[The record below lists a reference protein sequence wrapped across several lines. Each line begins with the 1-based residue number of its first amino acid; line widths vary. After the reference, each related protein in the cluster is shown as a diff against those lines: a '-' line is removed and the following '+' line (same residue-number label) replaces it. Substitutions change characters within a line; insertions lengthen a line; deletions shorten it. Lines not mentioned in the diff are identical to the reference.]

1 MKELLLKNAKIVLKD
16 RVIEGDIL
24 TADGIIR
31 DIIDRKSPVKA
42 ETLEVE
48 NSIDLDGK
56 YVVPGFIDVHIHG
69 SNGADAMDGTVEALK
84 TISSYIAT
92 KGTTKF
98 LATTLT
104 SSKEELINV
113 LKIAADLQN
122 KELDGATIFGVHMEG
137 PYFDIEYKGAQN
149 EKYMKPATEKE
160 IKDYLDVKPG
170 LVKMM
175 SLSPHTEQSIET
187 VKFLKE
193 NGVIVSVGHSAAKFN
208 DVMKAVDAGLSHSTH
223 TFNGMRGI
231 NHREPGVA
239 GAVLISDKIN
249 AEVIF
254 DKVHIHPEIVRLMIK
269 AKGTDKV
276 VCITDAMAATG
287 LPNGDYKL
295 GELDVYVKDGEARLK
310 SNDSLAGSV
319 LTLDKAFRHVIEL
332 GYPIY
337 EAVKLTSTNAAVEFG
352 LNAGAIE
359 VGKEA
364 DFAILDDS
372 YNVDMTIVNGN
383 IKYQR

>member
-16 RVIEGDIL
+16 RIIEGDIL
-24 TADGIIR
+24 VVDGIIK
-31 DIIDRKSPVKA
+31 DISEKKSNEVCSS
-42 ETLEVE
+42 ETK
-48 NSIDLDGK
+48 SINLDGK
-56 YVVPGFIDVHIHG
+56 YVVPGFIDIHIHG
-69 SNGADAMDGTVEALK
+69 SNGADAMDGTTDALR
-84 TISSYIAT
+84 TISSYVVT

-113 LKIAADLQN
+113 LKIAGELQN

-160 IKDYLDVKPG
+160 IKEYLDVKPG
-170 LVKMM
+170 LVKLM

-187 VKFLKE
+187 IKFLRE
-193 NGVIVSVGHSAAKFN
+193 NNVIVSVGHSAAKFN
-208 DVMKAVDAGLSHSTH
+208 DVMKAIDAGLSHSTH

-239 GAVLISDKIN
+239 GAALISDKIN

-254 DKVHIHPEIVRLMIK
+254 DKIHIHPEIVRLMLK

-287 LPNGDYKL
+287 LPEGDYKL
-295 GELDVYVKDGEARLK
+295 GELDVYVKDNQARLK

-319 LTLDKAFRHVIEL
+319 LTLDKAFRHIMEL
-332 GYPIY
+332 GYSIHD
-337 EAVKLTSTNAAVEFG
+337 AVRVTSTNAAIEFG
-352 LNAGAIE
+352 INAGSIE
-359 VGKEA
+359 VGKDA
-364 DFAILDDS
+364 DFAILDEN
-372 YNVDMTIVNGN
+372 YNVDMTVVNGN
-383 IKYQR
+383 VKFQR

>member
-31 DIIDRKSPVKA
+31 DIIDKKSPVKA

-122 KELDGATIFGVHMEG
+122 KEIDGATIFGVHMEG

-254 DKVHIHPEIVRLMIK
+254 DKIHIHPEIVRLMIK

-319 LTLDKAFRHVIEL
+319 LTMDKAFKHVIEL

-337 EAVKLTSTNAAVEFG
+337 EAVKLTSTNAAIEFG

-364 DFAILDDS
+364 DFTVLDDS

>member
-31 DIIDRKSPVKA
+31 DIINKKSPVKA

-69 SNGADAMDGTVEALK
+69 SNGADAMDGTAEALK

-187 VKFLKE
+187 VKFLRE

-254 DKVHIHPEIVRLMIK
+254 DKIHIHPEIVRLMIK

-319 LTLDKAFRHVIEL
+319 LTMDKAFKHVIEL

-337 EAVKLTSTNAAVEFG
+337 EAVKLTSTNAAIEFG

-364 DFAILDDS
+364 DFTVLDDS

>member
-31 DIIDRKSPVKA
+31 DIIDKKSPVKA

-254 DKVHIHPEIVRLMIK
+254 DKIHIHPEIVRLMIK

-319 LTLDKAFRHVIEL
+319 LTMDKAFRHVIEL

-364 DFAILDDS
+364 DFTILDDS

>member
-1 MKELLLKNAKIVLKD
+1 M
-16 RVIEGDIL
+16 
-24 TADGIIR
+24 
-31 DIIDRKSPVKA
+31 KA
-42 ETLEVE
+42 ETLEAE

-69 SNGADAMDGTVEALK
+69 SNGADAMDGTAEALK
-84 TISSYIAT
+84 TISSYVAT

-113 LKIAADLQN
+113 LKIAADFQN
-122 KELDGATIFGVHMEG
+122 KEIDGATIFGVHMEG

-160 IKDYLDVKPG
+160 IKDYLNVKPG

-193 NGVIVSVGHSAAKFN
+193 NGVIVSVGHSAAKFD

-239 GAVLISDKIN
+239 GAALISDKIN

-254 DKVHIHPEIVRLMIK
+254 DKIHIHPEIVRLMIK

-276 VCITDAMAATG
+276 ICITDAMAATG

-364 DFAILDDS
+364 DFTILDDS

>member
-31 DIIDRKSPVKA
+31 DIINKKSPVKA

-69 SNGADAMDGTVEALK
+69 SNGADAMDGTIEALK

-113 LKIAADLQN
+113 LKIAADLQD
-122 KELDGATIFGVHMEG
+122 KEIDGATIFGVHMEG

-175 SLSPHTEQSIET
+175 SLSPHTEQSIEN

-254 DKVHIHPEIVRLMIK
+254 DKIHIHPEIVRLMIK

-319 LTLDKAFRHVIEL
+319 LTMDKAFKHVIEL

-337 EAVKLTSTNAAVEFG
+337 EAVKLTSTNAAIEFG

-364 DFAILDDS
+364 DFTVLDDS

>member
-31 DIIDRKSPVKA
+31 DIINKKSPVKA

-122 KELDGATIFGVHMEG
+122 KEIDGATIFGVHMEG

-254 DKVHIHPEIVRLMIK
+254 DKIHIHPEIVRLMIK

-319 LTLDKAFRHVIEL
+319 LTMDKAFKHVIEL

-364 DFAILDDS
+364 DFTVLDDS

>member
-16 RVIEGDIL
+16 KIIEGDIL
-24 TADGIIR
+24 AVDGIIKN
-31 DIIDRKSPVKA
+31 ISEKNSNEVCSP
-42 ETLEVE
+42 ETK
-48 NSIDLDGK
+48 SIDLNGK

-84 TISSYIAT
+84 TISSYVAT

-113 LKIAADLQN
+113 LKIAGELQN

-149 EKYMKPATEKE
+149 EKYMKPAAEKE
-160 IKDYLDVKPG
+160 IKEYLDVKPG
-170 LVKMM
+170 LVKLM
-175 SLSPHTEQSIET
+175 SLSPHNEESIET
-187 VKFLKE
+187 IKFLRE
-193 NGVIVSVGHSAAKFN
+193 NDVIVSVGHSAAKFN
-208 DVMKAVDAGLSHSTH
+208 DVMKAIDAGLSHSTH

-239 GAVLISDKIN
+239 GAALISDKIN

-254 DKVHIHPEIVRLMIK
+254 DKIHIHPEIVRLMLK

-287 LPNGDYKL
+287 LPEGDYKL
-295 GELDVYVKDGEARLK
+295 GELDVYVKDNQARLK

-319 LTLDKAFRHVIEL
+319 LTLDKAFRHIMEL
-332 GYPIY
+332 GYSIHD
-337 EAVKLTSTNAAVEFG
+337 AVKVTSTNAAIEFG
-352 LNAGAIE
+352 VNAGSIE
-359 VGKEA
+359 VGKDA
-364 DFAILDDS
+364 DFAILDEN

-383 IKYQR
+383 VKFER

>member
-31 DIIDRKSPVKA
+31 DIINKKSPVKA

-69 SNGADAMDGTVEALK
+69 SNGADAMDGTAEALK

-113 LKIAADLQN
+113 LKIAADLQD
-122 KELDGATIFGVHMEG
+122 KEIDGATIFGVHMEG

-254 DKVHIHPEIVRLMIK
+254 DKIHIHPEIVRLMIK

-319 LTLDKAFRHVIEL
+319 LTMNKAFKHVIEL

-337 EAVKLTSTNAAVEFG
+337 EAVKLTSTNAAIEFG

-364 DFAILDDS
+364 DFTVLDDS

>member
-42 ETLEVE
+42 ETLEIK
-48 NSIDLDGK
+48 NSIDLNGK

-69 SNGADAMDGTVEALK
+69 SNGADAMDGTAEALK

-113 LKIAADLQN
+113 LKIAAELQN
-122 KELDGATIFGVHMEG
+122 KEIDGATIFGVHMEG
-137 PYFDIEYKGAQN
+137 PYFDVEYKGAQN

-254 DKVHIHPEIVRLMIK
+254 DKIHIHPEIVRLMIK

-319 LTLDKAFRHVIEL
+319 LTMDKAFKHVIEL

-364 DFAILDDS
+364 DFTILDDS
-372 YNVDMTIVNGN
+372 YNVDMTIINGN

>member
-1 MKELLLKNAKIVLKD
+1 MKELLLKNAKIVLND

-42 ETLEVE
+42 ETLEAE

-69 SNGADAMDGTVEALK
+69 SNGADAMDGTAEALK

>member
-31 DIIDRKSPVKA
+31 DIINKKSPVKA

-113 LKIAADLQN
+113 LKIAADLQD
-122 KELDGATIFGVHMEG
+122 KEIDGATIFGVHMEG

-319 LTLDKAFRHVIEL
+319 LTMNKAFKHVIEL

-337 EAVKLTSTNAAVEFG
+337 EAVKLTSTNAAIEFG

-364 DFAILDDS
+364 DFTVLDDS

>member
-31 DIIDRKSPVKA
+31 DIIDKKSPVKA

-113 LKIAADLQN
+113 LKIAADLQD
-122 KELDGATIFGVHMEG
+122 KEIDGATIFGVHMEG

-187 VKFLKE
+187 IKFLKE

-254 DKVHIHPEIVRLMIK
+254 DKIHIHPEIVRLMIK

-319 LTLDKAFRHVIEL
+319 LTMDKAFKHVIEL

-364 DFAILDDS
+364 DFTVLDDS

>member
-69 SNGADAMDGTVEALK
+69 SNGADAMDGTAEALK

-122 KELDGATIFGVHMEG
+122 KEIDGATIFGVHMEG

-319 LTLDKAFRHVIEL
+319 LTMDKAFKHVIEL

-364 DFAILDDS
+364 DFTVLDDS

>member
-69 SNGADAMDGTVEALK
+69 SNGADAMDGTAEALK

-319 LTLDKAFRHVIEL
+319 LTLDKAFRHIIEL

-364 DFAILDDS
+364 DFTILDDS

>member
-42 ETLEVE
+42 ETLEAE

-69 SNGADAMDGTVEALK
+69 SNGADAMDGTAEALK

-364 DFAILDDS
+364 DFTILDDS

>member
-31 DIIDRKSPVKA
+31 DITDRKSPVKA

-69 SNGADAMDGTVEALK
+69 SNGADAMDGTAEALK

-160 IKDYLDVKPG
+160 IKDYLDVKSG

-364 DFAILDDS
+364 DFTILDDS

>member
-69 SNGADAMDGTVEALK
+69 SNGADAMDGTAEALK

-187 VKFLKE
+187 VKFLRE

-319 LTLDKAFRHVIEL
+319 LTLDKAFRHIIEL

-364 DFAILDDS
+364 DFTILDDS

>member
-1 MKELLLKNAKIVLKD
+1 MNELLLKNGKIVLKD
-16 RVIEGDIL
+16 SVIEGNIL
-24 TADGIIR
+24 IADGIIR
-31 DIIDRKSPVKA
+31 DVIDKNNPAKA
-42 ETLEVE
+42 GLLEIE
-48 NSIDLDGK
+48 NSIDLNGK
-56 YVVPGFIDVHIHG
+56 YVVPGFIDIHIHG
-69 SNGADAMDGTVEALK
+69 SNGADVMDGTPEALK

-113 LKIAADLQN
+113 LKIVGELQN

-137 PYFDIEYKGAQN
+137 PYFDVEYKGAQN
-149 EKYMKPATEKE
+149 EKYMKPATKTE
-160 IKDYLDVKPG
+160 IKDYLDVKEG

-175 SLSPHTEQSIET
+175 ALSPHTEQSLET

-193 NGVIVSVGHSAAKFN
+193 NGVVISVGHSAAKFD

-239 GAVLISDKIN
+239 GAALICDKIN

-254 DKVHIHPEIVRLMIK
+254 DKIHIHPEIVRLMIK
-269 AKGTDKV
+269 AKGADRV

-295 GELDVYVKDGEARLK
+295 GELDVYVIDGEARLK
-310 SNDSLAGSV
+310 MNDSLAGSV

-332 GYPIY
+332 GYPITD
-337 EAVKLTSTNAAVEFG
+337 AVKLTSTNAAKEFG

-359 VGKEA
+359 PGKDA
-364 DFAILDDS
+364 DLVILDDS
-372 YNVDMTIVNGN
+372 YNVDMTIINGN
-383 IKYQR
+383 VKYER

>member
-42 ETLEVE
+42 ETLEAE

-69 SNGADAMDGTVEALK
+69 SNGADAMDGTAEALK

>member
-31 DIIDRKSPVKA
+31 DIINKKSPVKA

-254 DKVHIHPEIVRLMIK
+254 DKIHIHPEIVRLMIK

-319 LTLDKAFRHVIEL
+319 LTMDKAFKHVIEL

-337 EAVKLTSTNAAVEFG
+337 EAVKLTSTNAAIEFG

-364 DFAILDDS
+364 DFTVLDDS

>member
-42 ETLEVE
+42 ETLEIE
-48 NSIDLDGK
+48 NSIDLNGK

-113 LKIAADLQN
+113 LKIAADLQD
-122 KELDGATIFGVHMEG
+122 KEIDGATIFGVHMEG

-187 VKFLKE
+187 VKFLRE

-254 DKVHIHPEIVRLMIK
+254 DKIHIHPEIVRLMIK

-319 LTLDKAFRHVIEL
+319 LTMDKAFKHVIEL

-364 DFAILDDS
+364 DFTVLDDS

>member
-31 DIIDRKSPVKA
+31 DIINKKSPVKA

-69 SNGADAMDGTVEALK
+69 SNGADAMDGTAEALK

-364 DFAILDDS
+364 DFTILDDS

>member
-1 MKELLLKNAKIVLKD
+1 MKELLLKNAKIVLED

-31 DIIDRKSPVKA
+31 DIIEKGRSVKPEA
-42 ETLEVE
+42 LEVE

-69 SNGADAMDGTVEALK
+69 SNGADAMDGTAEALK
-84 TISSYIAT
+84 TISSYVAT

-113 LKIAADLQN
+113 LKIAAELQN
-122 KELDGATIFGVHMEG
+122 KEIDGATIFGVHMEG

-160 IKDYLDVKPG
+160 IKEYLDVKPG
-170 LVKMM
+170 LVKLM
-175 SLSPHTEQSIET
+175 SLSPHTEESIRT
-187 VKFLKE
+187 VKFLRE

-208 DVMKAVDAGLSHSTH
+208 DVMKAIEAGLSHSTH

-239 GAVLISDKIN
+239 GAALISDKVN

-254 DKVHIHPEIVRLMIK
+254 DKVHIHPEIVRLMLK

-295 GELDVYVKDGEARLK
+295 GELDVYVKDGQARLK

-319 LTLDKAFRHVIEL
+319 LTLDKAFRNVIEL

-337 EAVKLTSTNAAVEFG
+337 EAVKVTSTNAAKEFG
-352 LNAGAIE
+352 LNAGVIE
-359 VGKEA
+359 IGKEA
-364 DFAILDDS
+364 DFAILDNS

>member
-42 ETLEVE
+42 ETLEAE
-48 NSIDLDGK
+48 NSIDLDRK

-69 SNGADAMDGTVEALK
+69 SNGADAMDGTAEALK

-364 DFAILDDS
+364 DFTILDDS

>member
-31 DIIDRKSPVKA
+31 DIIDKKSPVKA

-69 SNGADAMDGTVEALK
+69 SNGADAMDGTAEALK
-84 TISSYIAT
+84 TISSYITT

-122 KELDGATIFGVHMEG
+122 KEIDGATIFGVHMEG

-254 DKVHIHPEIVRLMIK
+254 DKIHIHPEIVRLMIK

-287 LPNGDYKL
+287 LPNGNYKL

-319 LTLDKAFRHVIEL
+319 LTMDKAFKHVIEL

-337 EAVKLTSTNAAVEFG
+337 EAVKLTSTNAAIEFG

-364 DFAILDDS
+364 DFTVLDDS

>member
-69 SNGADAMDGTVEALK
+69 SNGADAMDGTAEALK

-104 SSKEELINV
+104 SSKEGLINV

-364 DFAILDDS
+364 DFTILDDS

>member
-69 SNGADAMDGTVEALK
+69 SNGADAMDGTAEALK

-319 LTLDKAFRHVIEL
+319 LTMDKAFKHVIEL

-337 EAVKLTSTNAAVEFG
+337 EAVKLTSTNAAIEFG

>member
-16 RVIEGDIL
+16 KVIEGDIL

-31 DIIDRKSPVKA
+31 DITDRKSPVKA

-69 SNGADAMDGTVEALK
+69 SNGADAMDGTAEALK

-364 DFAILDDS
+364 DFTILDDS

>member
-42 ETLEVE
+42 ETLEIE
-48 NSIDLDGK
+48 NSIDLNGK

-122 KELDGATIFGVHMEG
+122 KEIDGATIFGVHMEG

-254 DKVHIHPEIVRLMIK
+254 DKIHIHPEIVRLMIK

-319 LTLDKAFRHVIEL
+319 LTMDKAFKHVIEL

-337 EAVKLTSTNAAVEFG
+337 EAVKLTSTNAAIEFG

-364 DFAILDDS
+364 DFTVLDDS

>member
-31 DIIDRKSPVKA
+31 DIINKKSPVKA

-122 KELDGATIFGVHMEG
+122 KEIDGATIFGVHMEG

-319 LTLDKAFRHVIEL
+319 LTMDKAFKHVIEL

-364 DFAILDDS
+364 DFTVLDDS

>member
-31 DIIDRKSPVKA
+31 DIIDKKSPVKA

-113 LKIAADLQN
+113 LKIAADLQD
-122 KELDGATIFGVHMEG
+122 KEIDGATIFGVHMEG

-160 IKDYLDVKPG
+160 IKDYLDVKLR

-254 DKVHIHPEIVRLMIK
+254 DKIHIHPEIVRLMIK

-319 LTLDKAFRHVIEL
+319 LTMDKAFKHVIEL

-337 EAVKLTSTNAAVEFG
+337 EAAKLTSTNAAVEFG

>member
-31 DIIDRKSPVKA
+31 DIIDKKSPVKA

-122 KELDGATIFGVHMEG
+122 KEIDGATIFGVHMEG

-254 DKVHIHPEIVRLMIK
+254 DKIHIHPEIVRLMIK

-287 LPNGDYKL
+287 LPNGNYKL

-319 LTLDKAFRHVIEL
+319 LTMDKAFKHVIEL

-337 EAVKLTSTNAAVEFG
+337 EAVKLTSTNAAIEFG

-364 DFAILDDS
+364 DFTVLDDS

>member
-113 LKIAADLQN
+113 LKIAADLQD
-122 KELDGATIFGVHMEG
+122 KEIDGATIFGVHMEG

-254 DKVHIHPEIVRLMIK
+254 DKIHIHPEIVRLMIK

-319 LTLDKAFRHVIEL
+319 LTMDKAFKHVIEL

-337 EAVKLTSTNAAVEFG
+337 EAVKLTSTNAAIEFG

-364 DFAILDDS
+364 DFTVLDDS

>member
-42 ETLEVE
+42 ETLEAE

-69 SNGADAMDGTVEALK
+69 SNGADAMDGTAEALK

-113 LKIAADLQN
+113 LKIAADLQD
-122 KELDGATIFGVHMEG
+122 KEIDGATIFGVHMEG

-187 VKFLKE
+187 IKFLKE

-254 DKVHIHPEIVRLMIK
+254 DKIHIHPEIVRLMIK

-319 LTLDKAFRHVIEL
+319 LTMDKAFKHVIEL

-337 EAVKLTSTNAAVEFG
+337 EAVKLTSTNAAIEFG

-364 DFAILDDS
+364 DFTVLDDS

>member
-31 DIIDRKSPVKA
+31 DITDRKSPVKA

-69 SNGADAMDGTVEALK
+69 SNGADAMDGTAEALK

-208 DVMKAVDAGLSHSTH
+208 DIMKAVDAGLSHSTH

-364 DFAILDDS
+364 DFTILDDS

>member
-31 DIIDRKSPVKA
+31 DIIDKKSPVKA

-113 LKIAADLQN
+113 LKIAADLQD
-122 KELDGATIFGVHMEG
+122 KEIDGATIFGVHMEG

-187 VKFLKE
+187 VKFLRE

-254 DKVHIHPEIVRLMIK
+254 DKIHIHPEIVRLMIK

-319 LTLDKAFRHVIEL
+319 LTMDKAFKHVIEL

-337 EAVKLTSTNAAVEFG
+337 EAVKLTSTNAAIEFG

-364 DFAILDDS
+364 DFTVLDDS

>member
-16 RVIEGDIL
+16 GVIEGDIL

-42 ETLEVE
+42 ETLEAE

-69 SNGADAMDGTVEALK
+69 SNGADAMDGTAEALK

-113 LKIAADLQN
+113 LKIAADLQD
-122 KELDGATIFGVHMEG
+122 KEIDGATIFGVHMEG

-254 DKVHIHPEIVRLMIK
+254 DKIHIHPEIVRLMIK

-319 LTLDKAFRHVIEL
+319 LTMDKAFKHVIEL

-364 DFAILDDS
+364 DFTVLDDS